1 MAAVTLT
8 GRGPVAVGHDGQGDA
23 IVWILGSEPERL
35 EGPDVPDLTSVASLA
50 GGIVAGTS
58 TTSASPVW
66 ILADAWTRVSL
77 ELASAT
83 IKAVAAT
90 GTGFAIAGDDDVVIR
105 VWINRE

>member
-1 MAAVTLT
+1 
-8 GRGPVAVGHDGQGDA
+8 
-23 IVWILGSEPERL
+23 
-35 EGPDVPDLTSVASLA
+35 
-50 GGIVAGTS
+50 
-58 TTSASPVW
+58 VW